1 MTNSEE
7 TSSNLVELYFSVLE
21 YMPSIIRGENINVGI
36 VFHIPSKSTVKF
48 VKTTNLQRVRAF
60 DDEYI
65 DFYKFVI
72 EQISDQFT
80 FPKIKS
86 LMLEPQDYRK
96 EYLNISENNFLLDK
110 TKYYNNQFQFKPVEH
125 VKIPENEIEDYERD
139 YQRTYLYYDRPKS
152 ERITTAEVKKL
163 LGKQIRV
170 LNSNNVKKDPDVMD
184 DFGLTKI
191 FDYKIDGVYIL
202 TIGFDYKQ
210 EAQLAKE
217 LKRRLY
223 DLSKLDSDFTAIKIV
238 VDDLASESP
247 VYEKFK
253 TDVENIAKEKSL
265 NIEFV
270 KVSEFNK

>member
-72 EQISDQFT
+72 EQISEQFT

-86 LMLEPQDYRK
+86 LMLEPQDYRQ

>member
-1 MTNSEE
+1 MTNSEK

-21 YMPSIIRGENINVGI
+21 YMPSIIRGEKINVGI
-36 VFHIPSKSTVKF
+36 VFHVPSKLTVKF
-48 VKTTNLQRVRAF
+48 VKTTNLQRVKAF

-65 DFYKFVI
+65 DFYRFVI
-72 EQISDQFT
+72 KQISDQFT
-80 FPKIKS
+80 FPKTKS
-86 LMLEPQDYRK
+86 LILEPQDYGQ
-96 EYLNISENNFLLDK
+96 EYSNISENNFLLDK

-170 LNSNNVKKDPDVMD
+170 LNSDDVKKDPDVMD

-223 DLSKLDSDFTAIKIV
+223 DLSKLNSDFTAIKIV
-238 VDDLASESP
+238 VDDLASDSP

-253 TDVENIAKEKSL
+253 KDIEDIAKEKNL
-265 NIEFV
+265 NIGFV
-270 KVSEFNK
+270 KVSEFNN